1 MSKRVNISFLTT
13 AAAASALALTSGV
26 ATASASSAA
35 AKAPVVPI
43 VMKDPG
49 CHWFSV
55 GGKTLTRLTV
65 NGKTAFRNLDEAAL
79 VFKGKNFSRHLAI
92 GKTLAIATPG
102 TYHITMVGQKPDDN
116 HLLLVVK

>member
-1 MSKRVNISFLTT
+1 MSKRVTISFLIIAV
-13 AAAASALALTSGV
+13 AAAALALTSG
-26 ATASASSAA
+26 AASAAPAA
-35 AKAPVVPI
+35 AKLKVVPI

-55 GGKTLTRLTV
+55 GGKNLAKLTV

-79 VFKGKNFSRHLAI
+79 IFKGKGLNKHVAV
-92 GKTLAIATPG
+92 GKSIAIAKPG

>member
-1 MSKRVNISFLTT
+1 MSKRVTISFLITAV
-13 AAAASALALTSGV
+13 AAAALALTSG
-26 ATASASSAA
+26 AASAAPAA
-35 AKAPVVPI
+35 AKLKVVPI

-55 GGKTLTRLTV
+55 GGKNLAKLTV

-79 VFKGKNFSRHLAI
+79 IFSGKAFHKLLPV
-92 GKTLAIATPG
+92 GKTLTIANKG
-102 TYHITMVGQKPDDN
+102 VYHITMVKQAPDDN